1 VGCQP
6 ALTMH
11 DPIMELRE
19 DVLNFIDA
27 TVEGSDSEIARV
39 GYRFAR
45 LIKEYAE
52 EQSLMDTKEFFE
64 ICLAMSE
71 M

>member
-1 VGCQP
+1 MGCQP
-6 ALTMH
+6 ASIMH

-27 TVEGSDSEIARV
+27 TVEGTDSEIARV